1 MPDATMTWDS
11 DDGQAVDPSVAELER
26 RIRALDG
33 EHLTIVTLQSET
45 GYFAA
50 GGSAAHGLVIYADL
64 GDGDFWSALS
74 SVTTSTTMV
83 TVVAG
88 GQPGDYEERTVT
100 TVEVAIAAATHFLAS
115 QALSPEVEWTKN

>member
-1 MPDATMTWDS
+1 MAWDG
-11 DDGQAVDPSVAELER
+11 DDGEVVDPSVGELER

-45 GYFAA
+45 GYFAV
-50 GGSAAHGLVIYADL
+50 GGSAANGLVVFADL

-74 SVTTSTTMV
+74 PVTSSTTMV

-88 GQPGDYEERTVT
+88 GQPGDYEERLMT